1 MEISD
6 FYPVIAAIRN
16 DEDLEYALESDA
28 DIIFHLA
35 SDILTLKADIE
46 KAHSHGKKIFVHI
59 DLAEGIG
66 KDASGISYMKALSTD
81 GIISTRVNLIKTA
94 RELGLSTVQRFFI
107 VDSHSIDTTIDA
119 VKSSKPDMVELM
131 PGLLTKVITQIK
143 KEVRIPIIAGGLIES
158 KSEIISAINA
168 GADAVSTGKRALWQ
182 E

>member
-6 FYPVIAAIRN
+6 FYPVIAAIRS
-16 DEDLEYALESDA
+16 DDDLKYALESDA

-35 SDILTLKADIE
+35 SDILTLKSDVEA
-46 KAHSHGKKIFVHI
+46 AHGHGKKIFVHI

-66 KDASGISYMKALSTD
+66 KDASGISYMKSLSTD

-119 VKSSKPDMVELM
+119 VKSSKPDMIELM
-131 PGLLTKVITQIK
+131 PGLLTKVIAQIK

-158 KSEIISAINA
+158 KAEIISAINA
-168 GADAVSTGKRALWQ
+168 GADAVSTGRRSLWH

>member
-6 FYPVIAAIRN
+6 FHPVIAAIRSN
-16 DEDLEYALESDA
+16 EDLKYALGSDA

-35 SDILTLKADIE
+35 SDILTLKADVE
-46 KAHSHGKKIFVHI
+46 AAHGHGKKIFVHI

-66 KDASGISYMKALSTD
+66 KDSSGISYMKSLSTD

-107 VDSHSIDTTIDA
+107 VDSHSINTTVDA
-119 VKSSKPDMVELM
+119 VKSSKPDMIELM

-158 KSEIISAINA
+158 KAEIISAINA
-168 GADAVSTGKRALWQ
+168 GADAVSTGKRALWK